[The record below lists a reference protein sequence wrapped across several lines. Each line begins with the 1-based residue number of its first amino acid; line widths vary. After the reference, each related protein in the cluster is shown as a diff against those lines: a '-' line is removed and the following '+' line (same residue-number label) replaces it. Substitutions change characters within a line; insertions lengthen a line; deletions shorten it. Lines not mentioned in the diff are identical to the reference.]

1 MNFLSHFYFER
12 QNPNDYMVM
21 GVVLPDLI
29 KNADKD
35 WNLNPQKDEYLFRD
49 VPDYAALLSGW
60 KRHLEVDRIFH
71 SSAFF
76 KEQTALLK
84 QLILPALQTGPVK
97 PFFLAHIGLE
107 LLLDHLL
114 LTQNKVDTAHFYK
127 QLKSAHT
134 ESLTGFLKYA
144 GLPDQGRFDDFLSK
158 FIANEYLFSYEK
170 IENITYAL
178 NRICMRLW
186 LNPFTNS
193 QLDKLTL
200 QLGEFKQ
207 QLNKQGYLSIFKQI
221 EEELDKQSF

>member
-12 QNPNDYMVM
+12 KNSNDYVVM

-60 KRHLEVDRIFH
+60 KRHLEVDRLFH
-71 SSAFF
+71 SSVFF
-76 KEQTALLK
+76 KEQTANLK

-107 LLLDHLL
+107 LILDHLL
-114 LTQNKVDTAHFYK
+114 LTQSLVDTAHFYR
-127 QLKSAHT
+127 QLTAAHT

-144 GLPDQGRFDDFLSK
+144 GLPDQGRFDHFLGK
-158 FIANEYLFSYEK
+158 FISSEYLFSYEK

-186 LNPFTNS
+186 LNPFTEE
-193 QLDKLTL
+193 QLQILTKKLE
-200 QLGEFKQ
+200 EFKQ
-207 QLNKQGYLSIFKQI
+207 QLDQQGFLTIFDYI
-221 EEELDKQSF
+221 DEELDKQIF